1 MLINDSYN
9 HKEVNRQVIKAVGKP
24 YGLLERIKMK
34 GIGSPRLVMLE
45 SSPQIDQLMK
55 LDNNVNWCFIEMRP
69 EGIIIRFRSLLET
82 FALVIPYWK
91 LVVYKTDASVYTIY
105 KDEFFVRVT
114 VRTAGEHKFMQ
125 RISQVKAEKSVGMD
139 LLELN

>member
-1 MLINDSYN
+1 MLLNDSYN
-9 HKEVNRQVIKAVGKP
+9 HKEVNRKIIQAVGKP
-24 YGLLERIKMK
+24 YGLIERLKMK
-34 GIGSPRLVMLE
+34 GIGSPRLIIE
-45 SSPQIDQLMK
+45 ASSTQIEQLLN
-55 LDNNVNWCFIEMRP
+55 LDNNANWCFIEMRP

-105 KDEFFVRVT
+105 KDEFFVRIS
-114 VRTAGEHKFMQ
+114 VRTAGDHKFMQ

-139 LLELN
+139 L